1 MAAAVATHADRATLH
16 ACLGPRLGHG
26 LRAAQGQALV
36 VHVAALVV
44 GMALIAQGLHPSR
57 RLGQQDAGR

>member
-1 MAAAVATHADRATLH
+1 MAAAVATHADMATLH
-16 ACLGPRLGHG
+16 GCLGQRLGHS

-44 GMALIAQGLHPSR
+44 RMALDAQRLHPSR
-57 RLGQQDAGR
+57 HLGQQDARR